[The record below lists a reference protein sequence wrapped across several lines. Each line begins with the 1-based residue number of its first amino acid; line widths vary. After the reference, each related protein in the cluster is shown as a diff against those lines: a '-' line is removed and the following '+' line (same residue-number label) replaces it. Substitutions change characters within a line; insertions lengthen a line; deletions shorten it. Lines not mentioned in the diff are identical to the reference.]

1 MGTGGFLSEREGDHV
16 TAFSAE
22 AKIAFVVEAAVAAR
36 VLRPEL
42 DGWLCKC
49 HGVELGFGRVLS

>member
-1 MGTGGFLSEREGDHV
+1 LSEREGDHV